1 MPAAVTSEAL
11 ELKVFCFV
19 DGQTTNF
26 GDDLNRWLW
35 SRLQRFSLDEDDG
48 TLLLGIGTVIS
59 QALIPS
65 AKKYIVLSSGVGYN
79 APPAGFGG
87 TEWEILS
94 VRGPLTADVLQLPP
108 EKAIVDGAVL
118 LRLLPEC
125 EPLPASER
133 AGIVFMPHFASMPV
147 GNWKQ
152 VCEIAGIEFLD
163 PLADSQNTVQ
173 RIRKAR
179 LVIADAMHAA
189 IVADA
194 LRVPWIP
201 VVLSPQSNSFK
212 WLDWTL
218 SLSLPYNPTTL
229 PPSTLL
235 ESIRCFSFRFY
246 GEEHFLAIP
255 TPSGAVEHYKRV
267 RRLKSWKYWSYWR
280 WRLKQL
286 TCDLPMRIASSAAF
300 RGFRKLQDSRRT
312 HRAAEHLRR
321 VAQMPSYLSDEHV
334 FMSKLDQLAS
344 LLPKL
349 LLESND

>member
-1 MPAAVTSEAL
+1 LEAL
-11 ELKVFCFV
+11 ELKVFRFV

-35 SRLQRFSLDEDDG
+35 SRLLGCSLDVDDG
-48 TLLLGIGTVIS
+48 TLILGIGTVIS

-65 AKKYIVLSSGVGYN
+65 AKKYIVLSSGIGYN

-87 TEWEILS
+87 SEWEILS
-94 VRGPLTADVLQLPP
+94 VRGPLTAEVLQLPP
-108 EKAIVDGAVL
+108 EKAIIDGAAL

-125 EPLPASER
+125 KPLPASER
-133 AGIVFMPHFASMPV
+133 AGIVFMPHFASLPL

-163 PLADSQNTVQ
+163 PLADSQKTVQ
-173 RIRKAR
+173 RIRKAK

-235 ESIRCFSFRFY
+235 ESIRCGSLRFY
-246 GEEHFLAIP
+246 GEKHFLNNPTLSTAI
-255 TPSGAVEHYKRV
+255 EHYSKV
-267 RRLKSWKYWSYWR
+267 RRLRSWKFWPYLR
-280 WRLKQL
+280 WRIQQFTL
-286 TCDLPMRIASSAAF
+286 DLPTRIVRWPVFS
-300 RGFRKLQDSRRT
+300 GFRRHMDYSRT
-312 HRAAEHLRR
+312 CRAAEELRR
-321 VAQMPSYLSDEHV
+321 TAESPSFLSDERV
-334 FMSKLDQLAS
+334 FMLKLDQLTS
-344 LLPKL
+344 LLQVLKT
-349 LLESND
+349 